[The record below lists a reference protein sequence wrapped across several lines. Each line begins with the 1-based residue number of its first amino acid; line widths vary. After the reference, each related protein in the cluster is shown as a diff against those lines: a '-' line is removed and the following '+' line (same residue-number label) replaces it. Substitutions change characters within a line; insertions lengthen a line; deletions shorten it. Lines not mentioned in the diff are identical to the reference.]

1 MNINTKVLNNWL
13 ANWIQ
18 KYIKRIIQHGQVGF
32 FVAFPGMQGFFN
44 IRKSINVIHHINNL
58 KNKSH
63 MIVSIDAEKAFDKIQ
78 HPFIIIIF

>member
-32 FVAFPGMQGFFN
+32 FVAFPGMQGFFS
-44 IRKSINVIHHINNL
+44 IPKSVTVIYHINTL
-58 KNKSH
+58 KSKNH
-63 MIVSIDAEKAFDKIQ
+63 MIILIDAEKVFDKIQ
-78 HPFIIIIF
+78 HHLW